1 MKDLTK
7 KLSTVQ
13 ALAPVVADA
22 TKTSSAIDMDGAN
35 SLLICFE
42 CGVPGD
48 TLSATV
54 KFTPSLTE
62 SDNNSDYTAVDAADI
77 VGTLAA
83 VASGTAASR
92 QVVGYKGSKRY
103 VKAVITAAGTHT
115 TGTPWSVTAIKGDLQ
130 LM

>member
-1 MKDLTK
+1 MKDLK
-7 KLSTVQ
+7 KTLLTVQ
-13 ALAPVVADA
+13 ALAPVVATE
-22 TKTSSAIDMDGAN
+22 TKTSATIDMDGAN

-62 SDNNSDYTAVDAADI
+62 SDNDSDYTAVDAGNI
-77 VGTLAA
+77 NGTLA
-83 VASGTAASR
+83 VIASGTAASR
-92 QVVGYKGSKRY
+92 QVVGYKGTKRY

-115 TGTPWSVTAIKGDLQ
+115 NGTPWAVTAVKGNLQ
-130 LM
+130 FM